1 MVGETVSLCSI
12 GREMSQLQLLKLAKV
27 EDGQIDGREIVE
39 KGWQSSASVAQWEK
53 RQLGRGRKIL
63 VTGSTK
69 QRLDNFCVKQLD
81 GYYEHRERLEQTSS
95 LQSRIGLHSGNG
107 VLNTPYEY
115 ETQLLNSHQA
125 CGNIQPVAKLRLA
138 TRARVRVR
146 VSVPPHLSITLCSKD
161 QKEEAMASGGRFFV
175 HIQKVNDLQMK
186 IEDV

>member
-69 QRLDNFCVKQLD
+69 QRLDNFCVK
-81 GYYEHRERLEQTSS
+81 
-95 LQSRIGLHSGNG
+95 
-107 VLNTPYEY
+107 
-115 ETQLLNSHQA
+115 
-125 CGNIQPVAKLRLA
+125 
-138 TRARVRVR
+138 
-146 VSVPPHLSITLCSKD
+146 
-161 QKEEAMASGGRFFV
+161 
-175 HIQKVNDLQMK
+175 
-186 IEDV
+186 